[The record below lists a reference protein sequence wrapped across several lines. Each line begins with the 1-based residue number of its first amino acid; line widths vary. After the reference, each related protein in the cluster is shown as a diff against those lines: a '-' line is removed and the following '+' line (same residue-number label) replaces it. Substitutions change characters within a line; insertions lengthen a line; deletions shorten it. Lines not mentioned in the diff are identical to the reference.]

1 MTITQLRTF
10 ALVAR
15 LGSMRAAA
23 AALGVSEPAVSAAVA
38 ALRSDLGDA
47 LLVRA
52 AGGLALTSGGRRLA
66 AHAEEIVG
74 LADRVRREVAA
85 TASSEQV
92 LTVAVSRAF
101 EEHAAPALVEAFA
114 RRSPGTVVHLQHR
127 PVDRLAGGL
136 VDRSVDVVLGQRP
149 NGVDAGG
156 SDLEV
161 VAFLRYTRVLLCA
174 PEHPLAAA
182 PVSRAALASCPW
194 WAGPDGVEEGSAEAR
209 WLMAGPL
216 PTRLTSLSSEA
227 DALAAARAGQGVV
240 LALRHVVRHDLARGT
255 LVQLAVPGTPV
266 TGMWFASTLA
276 HGRSAP
282 AARALLRFVTT
293 PDATS
298 AMVAAHE
305 PRRPAPV
312 RVSLWS

>member
-38 ALRSDLGDA
+38 SLRTDLGDA

-52 AGGLALTSGGRRLA
+52 AGGLAMTPGGRRLA
-66 AHAEEIVG
+66 THAEQIVA
-74 LADRVRREVAA
+74 LADRARREV
-85 TASSEQV
+85 TETTSCEQV

-101 EEHAAPALVEAFA
+101 AEHAAPALMTAFA

-127 PVDRLAGGL
+127 PPDQLAGSL
-136 VDRSVDVVLGQRP
+136 IDRSVDVALGQRP
-149 NGVDAGG
+149 SGTHRGL
-156 SDLEV
+156 SDLDV
-161 VAFLRYTRVLLCA
+161 VAFLRYARVLLCA
-174 PEHPLAAA
+174 PDHPLATG
-182 PVSRAALASCPW
+182 PVSRRALAACTW
-194 WAGPDGVEEGSAEAR
+194 LAGPDGVEEGSAEAR
-209 WLMAGPL
+209 WMFAWPL
-216 PTRLTSLSSEA
+216 PTRLMSLDSEA

-240 LALRHVVRHDLARGT
+240 LALRHVARHELAAGT

-266 TGMWFASTLA
+266 TGMWFASTPG
-276 HGRSAP
+276 HGRAAP
-282 AARALLRFVTT
+282 AARALLRFVTS
-293 PDATS
+293 PDATT

-305 PRRPAPV
+305 PRRPATV